1 MSTFFQDV
9 RYGARM
15 LRKAPGFTIVAVIT
29 LALGIGANTAIFS
42 IVNAVLLRPLPFPE
56 ADRLI
61 HATETY
67 QQPSGAQVESAVSYA
82 DFFDWRTRANSFEGM
97 ASYHEDALTLAN
109 GAQPLHVNG
118 QVVAGD
124 FFSVLRATPLL
135 GRVLNRED
143 EKPGA
148 HVVVL
153 SHGLWQKAM
162 GGDRGAIGRT
172 VTLANQSYTVVG
184 VMPAGFVFPLD
195 TEPPDLWRPLAADA
209 ETTDPKDKPM
219 TSQRG
224 AHFLH
229 VVARLKPGVSVD
241 QGGEEIN
248 VIAAALAKEYPDTNK
263 KHPSALVKGELEY
276 LVGDTKPALIVL
288 LLTVL
293 AILLIACVNVANLL
307 LVRSGY
313 RAREMAVRASL
324 GASRWRVVRQLFT
337 ESFLLAWLGAL
348 LSIPLAVWGL
358 KGFVQ
363 LNANHM
369 PRVGGAALDG
379 RVLAFTFVVALIT
392 SVIFGLLPAFRAANP
407 NLSQFLKDGGRGN
420 TGGVS
425 HQRLRG
431 ILVVAETAIGLMLL
445 VTAGLLLRSLHR
457 LMQVDPGIRS
467 ANVLTFTFDLPD
479 TKYSP
484 EQQVQ
489 FYKQLLPQL
498 RALPG
503 VASAGAV
510 MPLPLTGDNM
520 VISFQID
527 GRPVP
532 RADQPAADF
541 RVVTPDYF
549 RTLSIPLI
557 KGRVFS
563 EHDDEKAPT
572 IVVINQAFAQKYF
585 PNEDPIG
592 KRIIPG
598 ASVHDE
604 HPAREI
610 VGVVG
615 NVKHRALSSESTPE
629 YYLPQAQLAFS
640 PLTICLKTAIDPHS
654 VAAAARNVVASID
667 PDLPLYNVRTMDEY
681 LSASVAPSRFQ
692 AMLLEAFALLAL
704 VLTAVGLYGVVAYA
718 VVQRTHEIG
727 VRMTLGAT
735 RTSILRLVLL
745 TGFRLTA
752 IGAAAGVLGSFIA
765 AQSLTAFTKLLFGVS
780 PTDAVTFSA
789 VIAMLGAVSLLACY
803 IPAYRASR
811 VDPMIALRYE

>member
-1 MSTFFQDV
+1 VSTLVQDV

-15 LRKAPGFTIVAVIT
+15 LRKSPGFTIVAVIT

-42 IVNAVLLRPLPFPE
+42 IVNTVLLRPLPFPE
-56 ADRLI
+56 SDRLI

-67 QQPSGAQVESAVSYA
+67 QQPNGVQTGSAVSYP
-82 DFFDWRTRANSFEGM
+82 DFFDWRSRAQSFEGM

-109 GAQPLHVNG
+109 GTQPLHVTG

-124 FFSVLRATPLL
+124 FFSVLRAAPML
-135 GRVLNRED
+135 GRVFSLED
-143 EKPGA
+143 EKPGS

-162 GGDRGAIGRT
+162 HGDQDVIGRT

-184 VMPAGFVFPLD
+184 VMPTGFVFPLD
-195 TEPPDLWRPLAADA
+195 TEPPELWRPLAADV
-209 ETTDPKDKPM
+209 ETADPKDKPI
-219 TSQRG
+219 TTQRG
-224 AHFLH
+224 AHFLQ
-229 VVARLKPGVSVD
+229 VVGRLKPGISVEK
-241 QGGEEIN
+241 GKEEIN

-263 KHPSALVKGELEY
+263 KHPSAEVKGELEY

-288 LLTVL
+288 LLTVFS
-293 AILLIACVNVANLL
+293 ILLIACVNVANLL
-307 LVRSGY
+307 LVRCGY

-348 LSIPLAVWGL
+348 LSVPLAVWGV
-358 KGFVQ
+358 KGFIQ
-363 LNANHM
+363 LNANRM
-369 PRVGGAALDG
+369 PRVGGADLDG

-420 TGGVS
+420 TSGVS

-431 ILVVAETAIGLMLL
+431 TLVVAETAIGLMLL

-457 LMQVDPGIRS
+457 LMQVDPGINTE
-467 ANVLTFTFDLPD
+467 NVLTFTFDLPE

-484 EQQVQ
+484 ERQVQ
-489 FYKQLLPQL
+489 FYKQLISQL

-503 VASAGAV
+503 VTSAGGV
-510 MPLPLTGDNM
+510 LPLPLSGDNM
-520 VISFQID
+520 VISFQVD

-532 RADQPAADF
+532 KSEQPAADF
-541 RVVTPDYF
+541 RVITPDYF
-549 RTLSIPLI
+549 RALGIPLL
-557 KGRVFS
+557 KGREFND
-563 EHDDEKAPT
+563 HDDEKAQT
-572 IVVINQAFAQKYF
+572 VVVVNQAFVQKFF

-592 KRIIPG
+592 KRIIAG
-598 ASVHDE
+598 ASVHEE

-615 NVKHRALSSESTPE
+615 NVRHRALNREVTPE
-629 YYLPQAQLAFS
+629 YYIPQAQLAFS
-640 PLTICLKTAIDPHS
+640 PLTICVKTTTDPHS
-654 VAAAARNVVASID
+654 VAAAARGVVASMD
-667 PDLPLYNVRTMDEY
+667 SELPLYGLRTMDEY
-681 LSASVAPSRFQ
+681 LSASVATSRFQ
-692 AMLLEAFALLAL
+692 TMLLEAFALLAL
-704 VLTAVGLYGVVAYA
+704 LLTAVGLYGVVAYA

-727 VRMTLGAT
+727 VRITLGAT
-735 RTSILRLVLL
+735 RGRILRLVLL
-745 TGFRLTA
+745 SGFRLTA
-752 IGAAAGVLGSFIA
+752 IGAVAGVLGSIIA
-765 AQSLTAFTKLLFGVS
+765 ARSLTAFTKLLYGVAA
-780 PTDAVTFSA
+780 TDTLTFAA
-789 VIAMLGAVSLLACY
+789 VIGLLAAVSLLACY

-811 VDPMIALRYE
+811 VNPMVALRYE